1 MQYGLALLEKLG
13 LLAHKAQQVDPQF
26 DQRLQRIGAREMA
39 RDAQLGLR
47 SVPSSVRNQPAHRA
61 V

>member
-13 LLAHKAQQVDPQF
+13 LFAHKADHVDPQF

-39 RDAQLGLR
+39 REAKTGPL
-47 SVPSSVRNQPAHRA
+47 SASAVRNRPARRA

>member
-13 LLAHKAQQVDPQF
+13 LLAHKTAQVDPQF

-39 RDAQLGLR
+39 REAQIGLR
-47 SVPSSVRNQPAHRA
+47 VVPPVRNQPAHRA

>member
-1 MQYGLALLEKLG
+1 MQLGLALLEKLG
-13 LLAHKAQQVDPQF
+13 LLAHKAGQVDPQF

-39 RDAQLGLR
+39 RDAQIGLR
-47 SVPSSVRNQPAHRA
+47 AVPAFRNQPEPRA

>member
-1 MQYGLALLEKLG
+1 MQFGLALLEKLG
-13 LLAHKAQQVDPQF
+13 LLAHKKDHVDPQF

-39 RDAQLGLR
+39 REAQIGLR
-47 SVPSSVRNQPAHRA
+47 VNASVRNRPEHRA